1 MFADPGGD
9 MNRKTN
15 ASVLPLLLRR
25 KWAIIVW
32 GLGGSVAS
40 LVLAQVIPFR
50 YASEGSLVIRKSRTQ
65 YPRARHRI
73 ERVRV
78 AYCRSNQNADG
89 CDQFT
94 RLNRESGS

>member
-1 MFADPGGD
+1 

-25 KWAIIVW
+25 KWAIILW

-50 YASEGSLVIRKSRTQ
+50 YASEGSLVIENRE
-65 YPRARHRI
+65 PNI
-73 ERVRV
+73 PD
-78 AYCRSNQNADG
+78 CRSNQNADG